1 MPHRGW
7 RGSACSTERTD
18 ALLPFTAPR
27 SPFNGRLTPSRA
39 FAFCSVELGDIRN
52 VKNAFGVTVNDVAL
66 AMCAG
71 ALRRHLQAQGA
82 LPRRALVAQVPMAVH
97 REDGHG
103 ELDAVPGNFVSAM
116 GAALPV
122 HLDDPG
128 DRLRAVHAST
138 QAAKIVEAAL
148 GDNLL
153 SDLVDIAPPALIS
166 ALVAAYTGLRL
177 DALHPPIFN
186 AIVSNVPG
194 PPLPVYS
201 CGARLLAAYPLG
213 PLLVRSGL
221 NISVLSYIDSM
232 DVGVTT
238 CPDIVDDPWRI
249 AEGMPDA
256 LDELRKAAERA

>member
-1 MPHRGW
+1 
-7 RGSACSTERTD
+7 
-18 ALLPFTAPR
+18 
-27 SPFNGRLTPSRA
+27 
-39 FAFCSVELGDIRN
+39 
-52 VKNAFGVTVNDVAL
+52 
-66 AMCAG
+66 
-71 ALRRHLQAQGA
+71 
-82 LPRRALVAQVPMAVH
+82 MAVH

-122 HLDDPG
+122 HVDDPG
-128 DRLRAVHAST
+128 DRLRSVHAST
-138 QAAKIVEAAL
+138 QAAKIVQAAL
-148 GDNLL
+148 GDDLL
-153 SDLVDIAPPALIS
+153 SDLVDVPPPALIS
-166 ALVAAYTGLRL
+166 ALVGAYTGLHL

-201 CGARLLAAYPLG
+201 CGARLLAVYPLG

-221 NISVLSYIDSM
+221 NISVLSYVDSM

-249 AEGMPDA
+249 AEGMPA
-256 LDELRKAAERA
+256 GSTSCARQLSACLTTAVLRGDSSARVEQGRRHAQHEPRDLLGTPTPGTPAP